1 MNYKPFTSKQKLCL
15 PDFHGTISRIN
26 ANVSAL
32 MSSMPGIGSKKKG
45 TSADGFKP
53 TGTEINM
60 DKW

>member
-1 MNYKPFTSKQKLCL
+1 MSYKLFTSKQKFCL

-26 ANVSAL
+26 VNVSAL

-45 TSADGFKP
+45 TSADEFRP
-53 TGTEINM
+53 TGTEIDM

>member
-1 MNYKPFTSKQKLCL
+1 MSYKLFTSKQKLCL

-45 TSADGFKP
+45 TSADEFRP
-53 TGTEINM
+53 TGTEVNM
-60 DKW
+60 DRW